1 MLDQQHQNLFAAAA
15 CGLCY
20 DPASPAI
27 MTAYDQLQASLRQDP
42 HRWLVTGGAGFIGS
56 HVVEQLLSLG
66 QRVRVLD
73 DFSSGHRRNLD
84 AAAPMQHHA
93 LEVIESN
100 LADPAACARAV
111 AGVDHVIHLAALG
124 SVPLSIENPE
134 LCHASNT
141 TGTLNVLI
149 AAHQAGVTGL
159 AYASSSAVYGDDD
172 LPRKREDSTGRC
184 LSPYAA
190 SKRMN
195 EIHAQTWRTCF
206 GLRATGLRFFN
217 VFGPR
222 QDPNGAYAAVI
233 PQWIAAMKRGSEVF
247 INGDGENTRDFC
259 FVRDIVQAL
268 LLAATTADDSAFGD
282 VFNVGLGKGTS
293 LNELFATL
301 KALIEESTG
310 RAVAPAIHR
319 DFRPG
324 DIRHSCAD
332 ASKIQRVL
340 GFTPRHTVKDG
351 LRETIAAF

>member
-1 MLDQQHQNLFAAAA
+1 
-15 CGLCY
+15 
-20 DPASPAI
+20 
-27 MTAYDQLQASLRQDP
+27 MTGYDQLQANLRSTP
-42 HRWLVTGGAGFIGS
+42 RHWLVTGGAGFIGS

-73 DFSSGHRRNLD
+73 DFTFGHRRNLD
-84 AAAPMQHHA
+84 AAASTNHHS
-93 LEVIESN
+93 LEVIEGN
-100 LADPAACARAV
+100 VADATVCAHAV
-111 AGVDHVIHLAALG
+111 ADVDHVIHLAALG
-124 SVPLSIENPE
+124 SVPLSMEKPD

-141 TGTLNVLI
+141 TGTLNVFI
-149 AAHQAGVTGL
+149 AARAAGIKGL
-159 AYASSSAVYGDDD
+159 SYASSSAVYGDDA
-172 LPRKREDSTGRC
+172 LPNKREDTIGRC

-233 PQWIAAMKRGSEVF
+233 PQWITAMKQGRDVF

-259 FVRDIVQAL
+259 YVRDIVQAL
-268 LLAATTADDSAFGD
+268 LLAATTENESASGD

-301 KALIEESTG
+301 KTLIEETTG
-310 RAVAPAIHR
+310 QTIAPAIYR

-332 ASKIQRVL
+332 SSKIQRDL
-340 GFTPRHTVKDG
+340 GFIPQHTVMDG
-351 LRETIAAF
+351 LRDTVNAF

>member
-1 MLDQQHQNLFAAAA
+1 
-15 CGLCY
+15 
-20 DPASPAI
+20 
-27 MTAYDQLQASLRQDP
+27 MTGYEQLQTNLRSQP
-42 HRWLVTGGAGFIGS
+42 LRWLVTGGAGFIGS
-56 HVVEQLLSLG
+56 HLVEQLLSLG

-73 DFSSGHRRNLD
+73 DFSFGHRRNLD
-84 AAAPMQHHA
+84 AAATTNHHS
-93 LEVIESN
+93 LEVIEGN
-100 LADPAACARAV
+100 VADSIVCAHAV
-111 AGVDHVIHLAALG
+111 ANVDHVIHLAALG
-124 SVPLSIENPE
+124 SVPLSLEKPD

-141 TGTLNVLI
+141 TGTLNIFI
-149 AAHQAGVTGL
+149 AAHTAGIKAL
-159 AYASSSAVYGDDD
+159 SYASSSAVYGDDT
-172 LPRKREDSTGRC
+172 LPYKREDSIGQC

-233 PQWIAAMKRGSEVF
+233 PQWIAAMKQGQDVF
-247 INGDGENTRDFC
+247 INGDGANTRDFC

-268 LLAATTADDSAFGD
+268 LLAATTENESAAGE

-293 LNELFATL
+293 LNDLFVTL
-301 KALIEESTG
+301 KTLVEESTG
-310 RAVAPAIHR
+310 QTVAPAIYR

-332 ASKIQRVL
+332 ASRIQRVL
-340 GFTPRHTVKDG
+340 GFFPQHTVMDG
-351 LRETIAAF
+351 LRGTVAAF